1 MELQGKNYVENCV
14 NSCEYQLADEVWVNV
29 YNNRQSE
36 HDAQADTQR
45 MDALLQ
51 IRRTLGMYLCPASG
65 NTEID
70 AYIEDQQEGIAG
82 HEDIVEKSTRL
93 SVQAEIVYQ
102 ICGRQQKCIDQLP
115 PHESFQFVSYIYRI
129 GDRPEE

>member
-1 MELQGKNYVENCV
+1 MMHRPIHRGGCAF
-14 NSCEYQLADEVWVNV
+14 ADKAHA
-29 YNNRQSE
+29 R
-36 HDAQADTQR
+36 
-45 MDALLQ
+45 
-51 IRRTLGMYLCPASG
+51 MYLCPASG
-65 NTEID
+65 DTEIN

-115 PHESFQFVSYIYRI
+115 PHEPSSLCPIYI
-129 GDRPEE
+129 G

>member
-70 AYIEDQQEGIAG
+70 AYIEDQQEA
-82 HEDIVEKSTRL
+82 
-93 SVQAEIVYQ
+93 
-102 ICGRQQKCIDQLP
+102 
-115 PHESFQFVSYIYRI
+115 
-129 GDRPEE
+129 